1 MSRSTSPNPP
11 ADHRQ
16 AVIYA
21 RVSSKEQEREG
32 YSIPSQL
39 KLLRE
44 YAVNGDFDV
53 AQEFIDVETA
63 KQAGRANFGEMLQF
77 LRRARACNVILV
89 EKTDRLY
96 RNLKDWVSIDELEPE
111 VHFVKE
117 NVVLSTT
124 SRSAE
129 KFMHGIKVL
138 MAKNYIDNLAEE
150 VSKGLR
156 EKAEQGMWPSFSP
169 LGYRNVV
176 TADGRHGIEPD
187 PDRAPLIAKLFEWY
201 ATGDISLKETGRKAR
216 QAGLTFRKSGG
227 LVITATVHKILRSR
241 IYSGEF
247 DWKGRVYRGTYQPLV
262 SRDLWQRVQDVL
274 DDRGARRPKRRRHL
288 FTFSGLVTCGHCGC
302 SMTGET
308 HKGRYTYY
316 RCTGYKGRCP
326 EPYTREE
333 VLEQQFAELL
343 RGLAIDPEILE
354 LVTKA
359 LRNSHQDKR
368 RFHDEA
374 VARLQAEHGQVQ
386 NRLDQMYVDKLD
398 GKISESFY
406 ERKASE
412 WRAQIEH
419 LDESIQQHRS
429 ADRSYLDGGLQLLE
443 LASRAHESFIEQ
455 EPEEKR
461 KLVRV
466 LVSNSSWKAGRLTAS
481 FRQPFDLIL
490 AEATKAREAEAK
502 LPVGASA
509 EARFENWR
517 RGRDSNPRRSCPL
530 TAFPVPRPRPD

>member
-11 ADHRQ
+11 ADRRQ

-117 NVVLSTT
+117 NVVLSTS

-150 VSKGLR
+150 CSKGLR
-156 EKAEQGMWPSFSP
+156 EKAEEGMWPSYAP
-169 LGYRNVV
+169 LGYRNIVRE
-176 TADGRHGIEPD
+176 DGKKGIEPD
-187 PDRAPLIAKLFEWY
+187 PDRAPLIAKLFDWY
-201 ATGDISLKETGRKAR
+201 ATGDISLKETGRKGR

-227 LVITATVHKILRSR
+227 LVFTATVHKILRSR

-288 FTFSGLVTCGHCGC
+288 FTFSGLVICGHCGC

-368 RFHDEA
+368 RFHNEA

-429 ADRSYLDGGLQLLE
+429 ADRSYLDGGIQLLE
-443 LASRAHESFIEQ
+443 LASRAHESFIGQ

-517 RGRDSNPRRSCPL
+517 RERDSNPRRLAP
-530 TAFPVPRPRPD
+530 